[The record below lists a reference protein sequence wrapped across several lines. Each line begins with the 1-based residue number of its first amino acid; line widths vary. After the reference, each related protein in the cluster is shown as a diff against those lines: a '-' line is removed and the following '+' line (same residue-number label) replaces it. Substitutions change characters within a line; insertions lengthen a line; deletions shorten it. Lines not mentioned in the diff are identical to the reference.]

1 MAKFLLSNIPG
12 QLCSLRCAPHLSD
25 WLAGKGSGLCRCG
38 GRVWSDGQRRGKA
51 GRGLERV
58 EDKGERGG
66 AGVEEEFGVDG
77 QEREWGRKAKVE
89 NCR

>member
-1 MAKFLLSNIPG
+1 M
-12 QLCSLRCAPHLSD
+12 
-25 WLAGKGSGLCRCG
+25 
-38 GRVWSDGQRRGKA
+38 
-51 GRGLERV
+51 ERV

-77 QEREWGRKAKVE
+77 QEREWGRKAKVQ

>member
-1 MAKFLLSNIPG
+1 M
-12 QLCSLRCAPHLSD
+12 
-25 WLAGKGSGLCRCG
+25 
-38 GRVWSDGQRRGKA
+38 
-51 GRGLERV
+51 ERV

-77 QEREWGRKAKVE
+77 QETEEREWGRKAKVE